1 MAGREKEA
9 PAARPTAGRQGAL
22 PPAPPASSPAG
33 PAAGGG
39 AAGGSGAA
47 LRCSLWPLPVAGPV
61 FTSGRP
67 APPCMGRGGGRPPPA
82 AMAEPPEEDE
92 LPVPGEWC
100 RLLTEDGFA
109 RPGGGNL
116 GRLWRSPPASP
127 TEAALGAITGAPTAA
142 SLPRPLVAPLCA
154 WRPPPAL
161 PGLLVRLPRGA
172 GLRAARSARV
182 FRRLRRDT
190 SADVRCWTG
199 GTALSSAGWCS
210 AAV

>member
-67 APPCMGRGGGRPPPA
+67 APPCMGRGGGRPPAA

-100 RLLTEDGFA
+100 RLLTEDGVA

-127 TEAALGAITGAPTAA
+127 TAAALGAITGAPTAA
-142 SLPRPLVAPLCA
+142 SPPRRGLWSPRSALGGRPGSPRAAGAAAPRRRAAGRPLGPCL
-154 WRPPPAL
+154 PASAE
-161 PGLLVRLPRGA
+161 GHVR
-172 GLRAARSARV
+172 
-182 FRRLRRDT
+182 
-190 SADVRCWTG
+190 
-199 GTALSSAGWCS
+199 
-210 AAV
+210 